1 MTQPEPEERPR
12 SWLPLIIAGSL
23 ALLVVTGAVV
33 SHLVR
38 ADLSP
43 QKQAAADACDAQ
55 YKKQFPDGPGIS
67 GGDIYSA
74 TEWRDL
80 EATLVRLGV
89 TAEQSL
95 TGEQSDARDVEA
107 SKLVTAGNDSMTIVW
122 QRDDESHAQCVAEMK
137 GDTVTLVTVT
147 GLATPNASATPT
159 PSPS

>member
-23 ALLVVTGAVV
+23 ALLVVAGVIV

-38 ADLSP
+38 VDLSP
-43 QKQAAADACDAQ
+43 QKRAAADACDAQ
-55 YKKQFPDGPGIS
+55 YAKQFPDGPGIS
-67 GGDIYSA
+67 GGDIYSS

-80 EATLVRLGV
+80 DATLVRLGV
-89 TAEQSL
+89 TAARSL
-95 TGEQSDARDVEA
+95 TGEQSEVRDTEA
-107 SKLVTAGNDSMTIVW
+107 AALVSAGGDTMTIVW

-137 GDTVTLVTVT
+137 GDTVALVKVT
-147 GLATPNASATPT
+147 GLATPNASPTPT